1 MKKILL
7 FSAVAL
13 AVLSSACGN
22 DDERFYPQGEGRL
35 VINPEIKSDINVVS
49 RAVASDDEL
58 YSSLMLWIS
67 NSKGLVR
74 RYNSR
79 DEIPTNDWLV
89 AGDYVAEAWAG
100 DSVSASFDK
109 RWFKGREPFSIKV
122 GESTQLTI
130 PCRIANVLVEVVY
143 DGELFNSLT
152 DAKFTIGHSRGE
164 LVYEGENPGVG
175 YFMMPSTDKDI
186 AWSFEAEGPNGPIK
200 QEGVIEDAQPA
211 TKYILTVHA
220 GSGDKPIG
228 GTYFNI
234 KIDTTRE
241 RVYQDFVIELPP
253 VIDGYDFDANHQDV
267 FMKGEV
273 GRRSMYITAS
283 SEIVNATLVLKGLSD
298 YLGMTTAESFDDVN
312 FISTSQQHTAFL
324 EEVASHGI
332 NAIFDPIPDSTESA
346 LKINFEEEFTN
357 SLPAGEYEF
366 TYIVEDANNRS
377 SSLTRTLRIT
387 DASLALNEV
396 NDYDVWAKEATISA
410 DVLQAD
416 YGNATFQYRQ
426 SGSASWINVAPSAD
440 MTAKLSGLTSGT
452 EYQYRIISDK
462 DNFESEVKTFTTEAA
477 LQLPNA
483 GFEEWDTSSK
493 AWLLCSD
500 ESSMFWDSGN
510 HGSSTMNKNI
520 TQYDETIKHSG
531 NYSVKMESQ
540 FVGISVIGKFAAGN
554 AFIGQ
559 YLKTDGTDGVLGWGR
574 PFASRPK
581 AIKGYVKYS
590 PVAVTDA
597 GGGDLNKGD
606 LDQGIIYIAMLD
618 NTTVDAGSVDAGK
631 PSKWPVVIKTRNDNN
646 NKRVLFDKN
655 STNVIA
661 YGEQI
666 FTEATSGDG
675 LIEFEIPLEYFKT
688 DVKAANIMVTMSA
701 SKYGDYFTGGN
712 GSTMWVDDLEL
723 VY

>member
-7 FSAVAL
+7 FSTVAL

-143 DGELFNSLT
+143 DGEVFNSLT
-152 DAKFTIGHSRGE
+152 DAKFTVGHSRGE

-253 VIDGYDFDANHQDV
+253 VIDGYDFNANNQDV
-267 FMKGEV
+267 FMQGEV
-273 GRRSMYITAS
+273 GRRSIYITAS
-283 SEIVNATLVLKGLSD
+283 SEIVYAGLELSGLSD
-298 YLGMTTAESFDDVN
+298 YLGMSDGSYGKFDDVE
-312 FISTSQQHTAFL
+312 FIRGDAPFIA
-324 EEVASHGI
+324 EIAAHGI
-332 NAIFDPIPDSTESA
+332 NAIFDPIPGSTETA

-357 SLPAGEYEF
+357 SLPSGEYEF
-366 TYIVEDANNRS
+366 IYHVIDANNRR

-387 DASLALNEV
+387 DASLALNNV
-396 NDYDVWAKEATISA
+396 NDYEVWAKEATISA

-440 MTAKLSGLTSGT
+440 MTAKLYGLTPGT
-452 EYQYRIISDK
+452 EYEYRIISDK

-510 HGSSTMNKNI
+510 HGSSTMKKNI
-520 TQYDETIKHSG
+520 SQPDDEIKHSG
-531 NYSVKMESQ
+531 NYSIKMESQ
-540 FVGISVIGKFAAGN
+540 FVGIGAAGKFAAGN
-554 AFIGQ
+554 AFIGK

-581 AIKGYVKYS
+581 ALRGYVKYNPELVQS
-590 PVAVTDA
+590 KEACEYIKE
-597 GGGDLNKGD
+597 GDM
-606 LDQGIIYIAMLD
+606 DQGIIYIAVLD
-618 NTTVDAGSVDAGK
+618 ATKSGDSDY
-631 PSKWPVVIKTRNDNN
+631 PDWPVVIRTKTAKVFNKDDN
-646 NKRVLFDKN
+646 
-655 STNVIA
+655 NVIA
-661 YGEQI
+661 YGEKV
-666 FTEATSGDG
+666 FTSATSGDG
-675 LIEFEIPLEYFKT
+675 LIEFEIPLNYNKMTE
-688 DVKAANIMVTMSA
+688 KAVNIMVTMSA
-701 SKYGDYFTGGN
+701 SRYGDYFSGGR
-712 GSTMWVDDLEL
+712 GSTLWVDDLEL